1 MEKIEIELK
10 IPNLGEADDTEI
22 IEISAKK
29 GDKISKNDPII
40 VLESEKAAME
50 VPSDYDGIIKEIT
63 VKEGESVKEGKVFAV
78 LETLSEAKIEDTAK
92 EEIKP
97 ERLRNSNVDESRE
110 KSNSSK
116 HEDLEGVYVGPAV
129 KKIARELEINLKD
142 IIGTGRNGIITKDDL
157 KKYLHGKNNTK
168 KSSYADLD
176 DLKKFGNY
184 KIINQSKISI
194 SGSNNLIESWSN
206 VPHVTHFEEA
216 DISRL
221 ESERKSLN
229 QISSV
234 KITPLSY
241 VIKAICLAINEHKIF
256 NSSLIEKGKLM
267 IKEYINI
274 GIAVATDDGLVV
286 PVIKDADKLNIGQL
300 AEKIEILSSKARTK
314 RLMKDDI
321 EGATFTVSSLGYLGG
336 TGFTPIINQPE
347 VAIIGVSKSR
357 TFQKNDEIIQILPF
371 SLSYDH
377 RVINGMDAGKF
388 MVSLR
393 NILEY
398 KE

>member
-78 LETLSEAKIEDTAK
+78 LETLSEAKIKDTAK

>member
-78 LETLSEAKIEDTAK
+78 LETLSEAKIKDTAK

-110 KSNSSK
+110 KSNSLK